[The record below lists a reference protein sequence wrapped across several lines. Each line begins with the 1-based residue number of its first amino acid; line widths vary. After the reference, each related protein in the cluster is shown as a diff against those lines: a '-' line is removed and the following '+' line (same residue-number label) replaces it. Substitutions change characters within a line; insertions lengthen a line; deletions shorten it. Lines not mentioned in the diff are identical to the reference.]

1 MIISII
7 NLLIDSDKS
16 GIKLERV
23 FVHIHLN
30 IAFFD
35 KMGKEYYSIA
45 NEVLSCVLIVNQ
57 VSLVF

>member
-1 MIISII
+1 M
-7 NLLIDSDKS
+7 IDSDKS